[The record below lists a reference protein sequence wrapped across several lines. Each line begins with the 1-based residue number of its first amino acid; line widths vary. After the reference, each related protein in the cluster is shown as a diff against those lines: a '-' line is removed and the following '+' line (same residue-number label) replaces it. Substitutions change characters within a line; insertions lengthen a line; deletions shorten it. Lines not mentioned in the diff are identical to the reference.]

1 MEGMT
6 ASDLH
11 DLVVVGGGPAGSS
24 AAITAAQLGFRV
36 LLLESGTFPRHK
48 VCGEFVSGEASS
60 ILERLLGR
68 AETFVSAPRISTTRI
83 FVDNHVAEL
92 PVSPKALSISR
103 YDLDLLLW
111 QRAEGV
117 GVRTHHRR
125 TVKAVERD
133 GDTFVITHDG
143 GRHRARSVIDATGRW
158 SKLRA
163 AKPANAGNWIGLKGH
178 FFESNGPQSCDLY
191 FIRGGYCGI
200 QPLGDGKLNAAA
212 MVDANVAR
220 SLREVFSQNREL
232 ELRSAKWR
240 TASELVSTAPLFF
253 LPPRTSDREM
263 ALVGDAAAFIDPF
276 AGDGISMALHSG
288 RMAATA
294 LATYLRGECL
304 LRDALEAYDQQYREL
319 IAPAQTNAAR
329 LRRLLRLPKPL
340 QITAV
345 SLLRFPI
352 VARAAVQQTRVRK
365 AS

>member
-1 MEGMT
+1 MT
-6 ASDLH
+6 SSDLH
-11 DLVVVGGGPAGSS
+11 DLVVIGGGPSGAS

-48 VCGEFVSGEASS
+48 VCGEFVSGEAFS
-60 ILERLLGR
+60 ILERLLGS
-68 AETFVSAPRISTTRI
+68 AETFGTAPRISTTRI
-83 FVDNHVAEL
+83 FVDDHVAEL
-92 PVSPKALSISR
+92 PVSPKALSVAR

-111 QRAEGV
+111 QRAKDV
-117 GVRTHHRR
+117 GVRTQHRT
-125 TVKAVERD
+125 TVKAVDRE
-133 GDTFVITHDG
+133 GDTFLITHDG
-143 GRHRARSVIDATGRW
+143 GQYRARSVIDATGRW

-178 FFESNGPQSCDLY
+178 FYESDGTQSCDLY
-191 FIRGGYCGI
+191 FFRGGYCGI

-212 MVDANVAR
+212 MVNANVAR
-220 SLREVFSQNREL
+220 GLRDVFSQNREL

-240 TASELVSTAPLFF
+240 SASEPVSTAPLFF
-253 LPPRTSDREM
+253 LPPHTSDREM

-288 RMAATA
+288 KMAAMA
-294 LATYLRGECL
+294 LAKYLRGKCL
-304 LRDALEAYDQQYREL
+304 LSDALAGYDQHYREL

-340 QITAV
+340 QITTV

-352 VARAAVQQTRVRK
+352 IARAAVQQTRVRK
-365 AS
+365 VS

>member
-1 MEGMT
+1 M
-6 ASDLH
+6 H
-11 DLVVVGGGPAGSS
+11 DLAVIGGGPAGAS
-24 AAITAAQLGFRV
+24 AAITAAQLGFRT

-60 ILERLLGR
+60 VLERLLGDSE
-68 AETFVSAPRISTTRI
+68 ALLNAPRISATRI

-92 PVSPKALSISR
+92 PVSPKALSLSR
-103 YDLDLLLW
+103 YDLDFMLW
-111 QRAEGV
+111 QRAEDV
-117 GVRTHHRR
+117 GVRCEPR
-125 TVKAVERD
+125 TVVKAVDRA
-133 GDTFVITHDG
+133 GDTFLITHDG
-143 GRHRARSVIDATGRW
+143 GQRRAHSVIDATGRW

-163 AKPANAGNWIGLKGH
+163 AKPANTGNWIGLKGH
-178 FFESNGPQSCDLY
+178 FYESNGPQSCDLY
-191 FIRGGYCGI
+191 FFLGGYCGI
-200 QPLGDGKLNAAA
+200 QPLGNGKLNAAA
-212 MVDANVAR
+212 MVSANVAR
-220 SLREVFSQNREL
+220 SLHEVFSQNREL
-232 ELRSAKWR
+232 ELRSTKWQA
-240 TASELVSTAPLFF
+240 ASEPVSTAPLFF

-288 RMAATA
+288 RMAAMA
-294 LATYLRGECL
+294 LTRFLRGECSL
-304 LRDALEAYDQQYREL
+304 VDALESYDQEYREL

-345 SLLRFPI
+345 SLLRFPA